1 MSSNASETGFQMS
14 TFALYTWMVTV
25 LAGLLLL
32 VIWIMEYDREFQS
45 AAATRLPVP
54 VITTHALLGMG
65 GLLLWIGYLLVDKE
79 RLAWVAVVIL
89 GTAALL
95 GLTMA
100 ARWIH
105 VYREFADPGP
115 ALTRSVAVPPERNF
129 PVPVVVSH
137 GILAVTTIV
146 LVVFTA
152 LGVGGS

>member
-1 MSSNASETGFQMS
+1 MS
-14 TFALYTWMVTV
+14 TLALYTWMVTV

-100 ARWIH
+100 ARWIR
-105 VYREFADPGP
+105 VYREFDNPGP
-115 ALTRSVAVPPERNF
+115 SLTRSIAVPPERNF
-129 PVPVVVSH
+129 PLPVVVSH
-137 GILAVTTIV
+137 GVLAVTTIV

-152 LGVGGS
+152 LGVGPR

>member
-1 MSSNASETGFQMS
+1 MS

-54 VITTHALLGMG
+54 VLTTHALLGMG

-79 RLAWVAVVIL
+79 RLAWAAVVIL

-100 ARWIH
+100 ARWIG
-105 VYREFADPGP
+105 VYREYADPGP
-115 ALTRSVAVPPERNF
+115 ALTRSIAVPPERNF
-129 PVPVVVSH
+129 PLPVVVSH